1 MAGPTRILVVEDDP
15 EVRSAIKM
23 VLEAE
28 AYEVAESGD
37 GADALTKLRTSP
49 QPSLI
54 LLDLMMPGM
63 NGWQFMDEVRVHPDL
78 RQVPIIVVS
87 AYGSAD
93 GVRSVGATDY
103 LKKPFD
109 PETLLA
115 VVSRHA

>member
-15 EVRSAIKM
+15 EVRSAIRM

-37 GADALTKLRTSP
+37 GADALVKLRATP

-78 RQVPIIVVS
+78 RRSPSSSCPRTGARTAS
-87 AYGSAD
+87 APWA
-93 GVRSVGATDY
+93 RRT
-103 LKKPFD
+103 
-109 PETLLA
+109 T
-115 VVSRHA
+115 

>member
-1 MAGPTRILVVEDDP
+1 
-15 EVRSAIKM
+15 
-23 VLEAE
+23 
-28 AYEVAESGD
+28 
-37 GADALTKLRTSP
+37 
-49 QPSLI
+49 
-54 LLDLMMPGM
+54 M

-115 VVSRHA
+115 VVWACPGSVDTQVRLLASARVGVRRQWD

>member
-23 VLEAE
+23 ILEA
-28 AYEVAESGD
+28 
-37 GADALTKLRTSP
+37 
-49 QPSLI
+49 I

-63 NGWQFMDEVRVHPDL
+63 NGWQFMDEVRVDPDL

-115 VVSRHA
+115 VVTSRVEGGDGKLSHYPKSGSGSV

>member
-1 MAGPTRILVVEDDP
+1 MAGPIRILVVEDDP
-15 EVRSAIKM
+15 EIRSAIRM
-23 VLEAE
+23 ILEAE

-37 GADALTKLRTSP
+37 GADALAKLRATP

-63 NGWQFMDEVRVHPDL
+63 NGWQFMDEVRVHPGL
-78 RQVPIIVVS
+78 REVPIIVVS
-87 AYGSAD
+87 AYGNAD

-103 LKKPFD
+103 LRKPFD
-109 PETLLA
+109 PEKLLA